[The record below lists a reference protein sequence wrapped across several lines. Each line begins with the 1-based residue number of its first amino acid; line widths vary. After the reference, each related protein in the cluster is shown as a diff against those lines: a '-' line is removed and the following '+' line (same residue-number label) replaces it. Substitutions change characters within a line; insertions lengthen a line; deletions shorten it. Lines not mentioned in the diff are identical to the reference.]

1 MLILGLQTT
10 PAGARLPTRRLTFVP
25 AVRPDAHSAPPGADL
40 VTLND
45 PDEVRRVGD
54 ASWTL
59 PQCACVPVRVCAA
72 RPPFAVRNTKTHT

>member
-1 MLILGLQTT
+1 MPMLIPGLQST

-45 PDEVRRVGD
+45 PDEVRRVAG
-54 ASWTL
+54 A
-59 PQCACVPVRVCAA
+59 
-72 RPPFAVRNTKTHT
+72 